1 MELLAPVAALA
12 GLYLVSNQNKKENFS
27 QRTGR
32 YENSL
37 LPNTDVPNTNYP
49 EEYPVQSPAN
59 DLTSQLST
67 VNKYSGAG
75 AYTDKYFNP
84 NSPSTLVGS
93 ISTQNSQMFSGS
105 VPNPATS
112 QYTSLTGEKVGMD
125 YFQHQNMQ
133 PFFGSHLRTIRTDA
147 NATESQMDNYTG
159 AGSQIINKT
168 ERAPLFA
175 PQENYQ
181 WAHGAPN
188 MSDFYQSRVNP
199 SNKMSNV
206 KPFAEE
212 YVAPGINSGY
222 GSEGVGGYNSALFAR
237 DTYLD
242 RGVDELR
249 VANHLKASGI
259 SLYGHEGPSI
269 SRITNMGQIGD
280 QQKNR
285 VDTSFELGP
294 ERYMT
299 TMGIATAPA
308 CRGID
313 VFKDQAREET
323 TASYMGGAGA
333 ANDATY
339 VDGEYMPSKHIDLGA
354 VPLAPAY
361 RTNAIGANEGDF
373 GNKSRMIYQNNR
385 SVNEQDTYFGAF
397 GGAIGAV
404 VAPLL
409 DALRPSRRENTI
421 GTLRPYQNPGTTVAN
436 SYVFNPADRPSTTIK
451 ETTEDG
457 KGHLFVDRNQS
468 ATGYMV
474 AGNQPIIN
482 NRMTQSDFYYAG
494 VGSAGER
501 GQKPR
506 TYDAEYRQR
515 NNDVKSSTLASYTPA
530 GKNGIFSGE
539 INMTA
544 KPKDNL
550 QKNNRALDPTMP
562 YQVPST
568 GFMGQQA
575 GPQSQSFNTNIQ
587 LDRTNPDMLS
597 QLKGNPFAIS
607 HIGGL

>member
-12 GLYLVSNQNKKENFS
+12 GLYVVSNQNKKENFS

-32 YENSL
+32 YENTL
-37 LPNTDVPNTNYP
+37 LPNVDVPNTNYP
-49 EEYPVQSPAN
+49 SEYPVQSPAN

-67 VNKYSGAG
+67 VNKYGGTG

-84 NSPSTLVGS
+84 NSASSLVGS
-93 ISTQNSQMFSGS
+93 ISTQNSQMFSGN
-105 VPNPATS
+105 VPNPATA
-112 QYTSLTGEKVGMD
+112 QYTSLTGEKVGAD

-159 AGSQIINKT
+159 AGSQIISKT

-188 MSDFYQSRVNP
+188 MTDFYQSRVNP

-249 VANHLKASGI
+249 VANHLKASGL
-259 SLYGHEGPSI
+259 SLYGHEGPAI
-269 SRITNMGQIGD
+269 SRITQMGQLGD

-285 VDTSFELGP
+285 VDTTFEMGP

-299 TMGIATAPA
+299 TTGMATAPA
-308 CRGID
+308 CRSID
-313 VFKDQAREET
+313 VFKDQARQET
-323 TASYMGGAGA
+323 TASYVGGAGA

-339 VDGEYMPSKHIDLGA
+339 VDGEYMPSKHIDLGE

-361 RTNAIGANEGDF
+361 RSNAAGANEGDF

-385 SVNEQDTYFGAF
+385 SANEQDTYFGAF

-436 SYVFNPADRPSTTIK
+436 SYVFNPADRPATTIK

-494 VGSAGER
+494 VGSAGDR

-515 NNDVKSSTLASYTPA
+515 NNEVKSSTLASYTPA
-530 GKNGIFSGE
+530 GKNGLFSGQV
-539 INMTA
+539 NMSA
-544 KPKDNL
+544 KPKDIL

-562 YQVPST
+562 TQAPSI

-607 HIGGL
+607 HLGGL